1 MGGKNKQKT
10 GLLLSCW
17 ILLALLLIIFF
28 FVKKDAIFSNLKQ
41 TNFFERVGG
50 KTPEFIEKYET
61 QKPKESN
68 GLLDVEVIPGPE
80 EIASV
85 TEVSNVEQ
93 ESGLQEIQVEKQIS
107 SVEENQRTETKPE
120 VKKEKTDKPIQKT
133 NVNLC
138 FVYVDSDGTVVR
150 KIIPREIE
158 KTNAPLTNTIKA
170 LLQGPLNNEKNCMSL
185 IPSGTK
191 LLSASVKDGIAT
203 LNFSQDFEF
212 GGINADSYRAQLMQI
227 VYTATEFSTVES
239 VQFLIEGQRKE
250 YMGSEELQIW
260 IGSPYTRNNFK

>member
-68 GLLDVEVIPGPE
+68 GLLDVEVMPGPE

-107 SVEENQRTETKPE
+107 SVEENQRKETK
-120 VKKEKTDKPIQKT
+120 
-133 NVNLC
+133 
-138 FVYVDSDGTVVR
+138 
-150 KIIPREIE
+150 
-158 KTNAPLTNTIKA
+158 
-170 LLQGPLNNEKNCMSL
+170 
-185 IPSGTK
+185 
-191 LLSASVKDGIAT
+191 
-203 LNFSQDFEF
+203 
-212 GGINADSYRAQLMQI
+212 
-227 VYTATEFSTVES
+227 
-239 VQFLIEGQRKE
+239 
-250 YMGSEELQIW
+250 
-260 IGSPYTRNNFK
+260 